1 MSWEDRTALVI
12 GKDGT
17 ARLHDARVAVLGLG
31 GVGGAAAEAL
41 VRAGIGHLL
50 LVDGDTFDETNLNRQ
65 ILSDI
70 SCIGDDKITAAE
82 KRFRDINPDA
92 DITYLKEFYL
102 PDNCAFLYDWKPD
115 YIIDAIDTV
124 TAKLDIAE
132 KAAKSGTRLISCL
145 GTGNRL
151 DPGKFR
157 IGDISETAGC
167 GCPLARVI
175 RHEAKKR
182 GIGALTVLYST
193 EDPVKASLDS
203 GEGKHSPG
211 SISFVPPVA
220 GYMIAGKCIRDL
232 IGAEQK

>member
-12 GKDGT
+12 GNDGT
-17 ARLHDARVAVLGLG
+17 EKLHDARVAVLGLG

-41 VRAGIGHLL
+41 VRAGVGHLL
-50 LVDGDTFDETNLNRQ
+50 LVDGDSFDETNLNRQ
-65 ILSDI
+65 ILSER
-70 SCIGDDKITAAE
+70 SCIGENKICAAE
-82 KRFRDINPDA
+82 KRFRDISPDA

-102 PDNCAFLYDWKPD
+102 PDNCGFLYDWKPD

-132 KAAKSGTRLISCL
+132 KSAGYGIKLISCL

-167 GCPLARVI
+167 GCPLAKVI

-220 GYMIAGKCIRDL
+220 GYMMAGKCIRDL
-232 IGAEQK
+232 IGAGQK